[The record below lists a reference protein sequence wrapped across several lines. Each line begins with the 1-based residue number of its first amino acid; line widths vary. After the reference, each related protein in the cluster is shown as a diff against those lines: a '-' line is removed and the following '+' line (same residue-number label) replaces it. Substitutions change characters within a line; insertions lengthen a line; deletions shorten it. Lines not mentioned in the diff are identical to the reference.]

1 MTQTLPALLNAQP
14 KAESSDGSGP
24 RQGYAYFNAQVMGQG
39 GQRRGLRAGP
49 LAIEAAQGAYLE
61 REYSGPS
68 DRRPPAGILAK
79 TAV

>member
-1 MTQTLPALLNAQP
+1 MTQTLPALLNSQP
-14 KAESSDGSGP
+14 EAESSAASGQ
-24 RQGYAYFNAQVMGQG
+24 RQGYAFFNAQVMGQG
-39 GQRRGLRAGP
+39 GQRRGVRAGP

-68 DRRPPAGILAK
+68 DRRPAAGILTR

>member
-1 MTQTLPALLNAQP
+1 VTQTLPALLNAQP
-14 KAESSDGSGP
+14 KAEASAASGR
-24 RQGYAYFNAQVMGQG
+24 RQGYAFFNAQVMGQS

-68 DRRPPAGILAK
+68 DRRPPAGILTK